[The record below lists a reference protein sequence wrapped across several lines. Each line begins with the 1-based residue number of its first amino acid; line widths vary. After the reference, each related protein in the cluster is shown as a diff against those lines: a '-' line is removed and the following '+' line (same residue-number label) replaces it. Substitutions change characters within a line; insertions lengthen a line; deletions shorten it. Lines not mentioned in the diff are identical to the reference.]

1 MIALKNLIRKFEKLG
16 VTEEG
21 NSYLDQFRLL
31 ITEIGNAMGFVR
43 MVRSGGLHYCSNAI
57 KFVPDLQ
64 NIPNFAEHAG
74 KAGLPT
80 ETTQA
85 ANNLDGIVDNLV
97 KNFAEGTEY
106 FKALV
111 DVFSEEFRSA
121 QNMHLRNFFVI
132 VPPLTLN
139 FIEHMLVAKDKLQK
153 KGKETIFTDDGF
165 AIGVAY
171 ILRLLDKHQDFES
184 LHWFEAVKLRCHE
197 EQKKLHAEKEKTKKK
212 GRLEEQQHTQ
222 LTLKR
227 LESLQ
232 TEFELLYYSFNGARI
247 FLLSNI
253 NYPKSIFM
261 ETSSYLNILCN
272 RPVQLKI

>member
-1 MIALKNLIRKFEKLG
+1 MNTIVNFTYQFLRKKFIIFSQFLFDDHIKSRLIKDTRFYKESKEKFNGKYPYDRAEKFNKEIRKLG
-16 VTEEG
+16 ITEEG

-121 QNMHLRNFFVI
+121 QNMHLRNFYVI

-139 FIEHMLVAKDKLQK
+139 FIEHMLVSKDKLQK
-153 KGKETIFTDDGF
+153 KRKRNNIYRRWFCNWGCLHS
-165 AIGVAY
+165 AI
-171 ILRLLDKHQDFES
+171 
-184 LHWFEAVKLRCHE
+184 
-197 EQKKLHAEKEKTKKK
+197 T
-212 GRLEEQQHTQ
+212 
-222 LTLKR
+222 
-227 LESLQ
+227 
-232 TEFELLYYSFNGARI
+232 
-247 FLLSNI
+247 
-253 NYPKSIFM
+253 
-261 ETSSYLNILCN
+261 
-272 RPVQLKI
+272 